1 MHLPNPQ
8 RRHKLHRNFPSIL
21 LVPRDQRGYSYDSS
35 SKTRQAP
42 YLSLLRIEDA
52 ALIAPY
58 HNLQF
63 KSLPQVLI
71 QNASLEISKVEVLS
85 LYKTITGRKIIPFY
99 TTNDEGFDTIFSG
112 YLKNSKLS
120 KKDAIFIFSVGGG
133 NKTYNVSTNLIEAIL
148 IAKKKNAKIF
158 SIVGRKDGYSYKNS
172 DISILIN
179 VNDKKLL
186 TPISESMQV
195 VVWHLLVSD
204 KRLQSN
210 KTKW

>member
-1 MHLPNPQ
+1 MIEKYFDNL
-8 RRHKLHRNFPSIL
+8 RYSISKLDKKKIDKLINSIKL
-21 LVPRDQRGYSYDSS
+21 IKKNNG
-35 SKTRQAP
+35 
-42 YLSLLRIEDA
+42 RIFFIGVGGSA
-52 ALIAPY
+52 G
-58 HNLQF
+58 
-63 KSLPQVLI
+63 
-71 QNASLEISKVEVLS
+71 NASHAVNDF
-85 LYKTITGRKIIPFY
+85 RKLCNIECYAP
-99 TTNDEGFDTIFSG
+99 TDNVSELTARTNDEGFDTIFSG

>member
-1 MHLPNPQ
+1 MIEKYFDNL
-8 RRHKLHRNFPSIL
+8 RYSISKLDKKKIDKLINSIKL
-21 LVPRDQRGYSYDSS
+21 IKKNNG
-35 SKTRQAP
+35 
-42 YLSLLRIEDA
+42 RIFFIGVGGSA
-52 ALIAPY
+52 G
-58 HNLQF
+58 
-63 KSLPQVLI
+63 
-71 QNASLEISKVEVLS
+71 NASHAVNDF
-85 LYKTITGRKIIPFY
+85 RKLCNIECYAP
-99 TTNDEGFDTIFSG
+99 TDNVSELTARTNDEGFDTIFSG

-133 NKTYNVSTNLIEAIL
+133 NKKYNVSTNLIEAIL

-179 VNDKKLL
+179 FNDKKLL